1 MQMHDGGHAHASPPE
16 QSNDSQDARSRVV
29 SPEGYLQCMPHM
41 HGCDGAFAARIRVVK
56 DLC

>member
-1 MQMHDGGHAHASPPE
+1 MHMHDDGDVHASEPH
-16 QSNDSQDARSRVV
+16 QSRASEDARSSVI
-29 SPEGYLQCMPHM
+29 SSEGYLQCMPHM